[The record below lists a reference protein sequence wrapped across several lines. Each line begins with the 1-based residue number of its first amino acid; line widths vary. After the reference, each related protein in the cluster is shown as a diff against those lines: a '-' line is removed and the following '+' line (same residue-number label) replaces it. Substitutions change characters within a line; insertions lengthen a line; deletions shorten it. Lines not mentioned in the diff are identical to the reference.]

1 MGLKKRTMTA
11 VAIACL
17 TAFAASAQAAPRA
30 VTVPNNAKSTV
41 ATAAA
46 KIIKNN
52 LKKGKAAKADDK
64 TISSKS
70 VTKPNAAAKKT
81 TAAQRTRKPAAKVNM
96 AGLPKDYKKIGIFGE
111 AKATQEQAAA
121 LIYLNNTDPQ
131 LNCSVDELVGLYWT
145 EAGREG
151 VREDIALAQAIV
163 ETGFFSFTGDVKPEQ
178 NNYCG
183 LGTTGGGVEGEY
195 FDEPEIGVRAHIQ
208 HLLAYT
214 TKKHPSTDIVDP
226 RYELAHAIRME
237 RGIVDK
243 WSGLNGT
250 WAMGSHYCEKIMR
263 TYQNMLDLDK
273 HDLKEAEKAKAEYL
287 KNYMGSHKD
296 DDKKDKKDKETKPE
310 RKLTMRERVEKILR
324 EGK

>member
-1 MGLKKRTMTA
+1 MKLKKRTMTA

-17 TAFAASAQAAPRA
+17 TAFAANAQAAPRA
-30 VTVPNNAKSTV
+30 VTIPKNAKSTV
-41 ATAAA
+41 AMAAA

-52 LKKGKAAKADDK
+52 LKKGKSAKADDK

-70 VTKPNAAAKKT
+70 VTKPNSAAKKT
-81 TAAQRTRKPAAKVNM
+81 TAPQRARKPAAKVNM

-131 LNCSVDELVGLYWT
+131 LNCSVDELVDLYWT

-151 VREDIALAQAIV
+151 VREDIALAQAII

-250 WAMGSHYCEKIMR
+250 WAMGSQYCEKIMR
-263 TYQNMLDLDK
+263 IYQSMLTLNDN
-273 HDLKEAEKAKAEYL
+273 DLKEAEKAKAEYL

-296 DDKKDKKDKETKPE
+296 EDKKDKKDKETKPE

-324 EGK
+324 EGR

>member
-1 MGLKKRTMTA
+1 M
-11 VAIACL
+11 
-17 TAFAASAQAAPRA
+17 
-30 VTVPNNAKSTV
+30 
-41 ATAAA
+41 
-46 KIIKNN
+46 
-52 LKKGKAAKADDK
+52 
-64 TISSKS
+64 
-70 VTKPNAAAKKT
+70 
-81 TAAQRTRKPAAKVNM
+81 
-96 AGLPKDYKKIGIFGE
+96 
-111 AKATQEQAAA
+111 
-121 LIYLNNTDPQ
+121 
-131 LNCSVDELVGLYWT
+131 
-145 EAGREG
+145 
-151 VREDIALAQAIV
+151 REDIALAQAII

-250 WAMGSHYCEKIMR
+250 WAMGSQYCEKIMR
-263 TYQNMLDLDK
+263 IYQSMLTLSDK
-273 HDLKEAEKAKAEYL
+273 DLKEAEKAKAEYL

-296 DDKKDKKDKETKPE
+296 DDKKDKKGKETKPE

>member
-1 MGLKKRTMTA
+1 MKLKKRTMTA

-17 TAFAASAQAAPRA
+17 TAFAASAQASPRA

-41 ATAAA
+41 ANAAA

-81 TAAQRTRKPAAKVNM
+81 TAAQQARKPAAKVNM

-111 AKATQEQAAA
+111 AEATQEQAAA

-237 RGIVDK
+237 RGIVDT

-296 DDKKDKKDKETKPE
+296 EDKDKDKDKETKPE
-310 RKLTMRERVEKILR
+310 HKLTMRERVEKILR

>member
-1 MGLKKRTMTA
+1 MKLKKRTMTA

-17 TAFAASAQAAPRA
+17 TAFAVNAQAAPRA
-30 VTVPNNAKSTV
+30 VTIPKNAKSTV
-41 ATAAA
+41 AMAAA

-52 LKKGKAAKADDK
+52 LKKGKSAKADDK

-70 VTKPNAAAKKT
+70 VTKPNSAAKKT
-81 TAAQRTRKPAAKVNM
+81 TAPQRVRKPAAKVNM

-131 LNCSVDELVGLYWT
+131 LSCSVDELVGLYWT

-214 TKKHPSTDIVDP
+214 TQKHPSTDIVDP

-250 WAMGSHYCEKIMR
+250 WAMGSQYCEKIMR
-263 TYQNMLDLDK
+263 IYQSMLTLSDK
-273 HDLKEAEKAKAEYL
+273 DLKEAEKAKAEYL
-287 KNYMGSHKD
+287 KNYMGSYKD
-296 DDKKDKKDKETKPE
+296 EDKKDKKDKETKPE

-324 EGK
+324 EGR

>member
-1 MGLKKRTMTA
+1 MKLKKRTMTA

-17 TAFAASAQAAPRA
+17 TAFAASAQASPRA

-64 TISSKS
+64 TISARS
-70 VTKPNAAAKKT
+70 VTKPKATAKNTVKT
-81 TAAQRTRKPAAKVNM
+81 GQARKPAAKVNM

-111 AKATQEQAAA
+111 AEATQEQAAA

-131 LNCSVDELVGLYWT
+131 LNCSVDELVDLYWT

-151 VREDIALAQAIV
+151 VREDIALAQAII

-195 FDEPEIGVRAHIQ
+195 LTSRKSAYARTFSICLPILPKSTPQRI
-208 HLLAYT
+208 LLT
-214 TKKHPSTDIVDP
+214 RVMNWRMPSVWN
-226 RYELAHAIRME
+226 AA
-237 RGIVDK
+237 
-243 WSGLNGT
+243 
-250 WAMGSHYCEKIMR
+250 
-263 TYQNMLDLDK
+263 
-273 HDLKEAEKAKAEYL
+273 
-287 KNYMGSHKD
+287 
-296 DDKKDKKDKETKPE
+296 
-310 RKLTMRERVEKILR
+310 
-324 EGK
+324 

>member
-1 MGLKKRTMTA
+1 MKLKKRTMTA

-81 TAAQRTRKPAAKVNM
+81 TVAQRTRKPAAKVNM

-195 FDEPEIGVRAHIQ
+195 FDEPEVGVRAHIQ

-250 WAMGSHYCEKIMR
+250 WAMGSQYCEKIMR
-263 TYQNMLDLDK
+263 IYQSMLTLSDK
-273 HDLKEAEKAKAEYL
+273 DLKEAEKAKAEYL

-296 DDKKDKKDKETKPE
+296 EDKKDKKDKETKPE

-324 EGK
+324 EGR

>member
-1 MGLKKRTMTA
+1 M
-11 VAIACL
+11 V
-17 TAFAASAQAAPRA
+17 
-30 VTVPNNAKSTV
+30 
-41 ATAAA
+41 
-46 KIIKNN
+46 
-52 LKKGKAAKADDK
+52 
-64 TISSKS
+64 
-70 VTKPNAAAKKT
+70 
-81 TAAQRTRKPAAKVNM
+81 
-96 AGLPKDYKKIGIFGE
+96 GLPKDYKKIGIFGE
-111 AKATQEQAAA
+111 AEATKEQAAA

-131 LNCSVDELVGLYWT
+131 LNCSVDELVDLYWT

-151 VREDIALAQAIV
+151 VREDIALAQAII

-250 WAMGSHYCEKIMR
+250 WAMGSQYCEKIMR
-263 TYQNMLDLDK
+263 IYQSMLTLNDK
-273 HDLKEAEKAKAEYL
+273 DLKEAEKAKDAAASL
-287 KNYMGSHKD
+287 FAPGSAGN
-296 DDKKDKKDKETKPE
+296 KEGIPSVSIPKE
-310 RKLTMRERVEKILR
+310 DVEKGIGVLDLYTKSGLTSSNGEAR
-324 EGK
+324 RLVMQGGAEINGKKITDPKAIIDLSAAEDGEFLLKAGKKRFMRVIPE

>member
-1 MGLKKRTMTA
+1 MKFKKRTMTA

-17 TAFAASAQAAPRA
+17 TAFAASAQASPRA

-64 TISSKS
+64 TISARS
-70 VTKPNAAAKKT
+70 VTKPKATTKNTVKT
-81 TAAQRTRKPAAKVNM
+81 GQARKPAAKINM
-96 AGLPKDYKKIGIFGE
+96 AGLPKDYKKIGIFGK

-151 VREDIALAQAIV
+151 VREDIALAQAII

-237 RGIVDK
+237 RGIVDT

>member
-1 MGLKKRTMTA
+1 MKLKKRTMTA

-17 TAFAASAQAAPRA
+17 TAFAANAQAAPRA
-30 VTVPNNAKSTV
+30 VTIPKNAKSTV

-46 KIIKNN
+46 KIVKNSIK
-52 LKKGKAAKADDK
+52 KAKDDKAAA
-64 TISSKS
+64 
-70 VTKPNAAAKKT
+70 TKPAATKAKAAKKT
-81 TAAQRTRKPAAKVNM
+81 PAKAGTFNTK
-96 AGLPKDYKKIGIFGE
+96 GLPKDYKKIGIFGE
-111 AKATQEQAAA
+111 AKATPEQAAA

-131 LNCSVDELVGLYWT
+131 LNCSVDELVDLYWT

-151 VREDIALAQAIV
+151 VREDIALAQAII

-250 WAMGSHYCEKIMR
+250 WAMGSQYCEKIMR
-263 TYQNMLDLDK
+263 IYQSMLTLSDK
-273 HDLKEAEKAKAEYL
+273 DLKEAEKAKAEYL
-287 KNYMGSHKD
+287 KNYMGSHND
-296 DDKKDKKDKETKPE
+296 EDKKDKKDKETKPE